1 MIVAVRCNQPSFK
14 SVEFSPGF
22 NVVLAD
28 RTKESTKL
36 DSRNGL
42 GKTTLIEVIHFCLGA
57 RTRSR
62 GQGLRVKRLEEWSFT
77 LDLRIAGRELSVT
90 RSIDDPTQV
99 ILEGEVDGLSLLGE
113 RQLGSLTLD
122 INDWNMIL
130 GDLFFGLGAQEEGLS
145 YGPTFRSLFSYF
157 ARRGRGGFISP
168 FSHHTRQHEWD
179 RQVNN
184 AFLLGLAW
192 EHASQFQGLR
202 DEERTLSALR
212 RAGRQGLLQ
221 GMVGTR
227 GNLEAERTRLESR
240 YRRQA
245 QQLESFRVHPQYTE
259 IEQEANE
266 LTATIQEL
274 TNANL
279 VDGALADLYRDSLED
294 EQDPGAEETL
304 EVYRAVGIAMPAL
317 VRRRLS
323 EVQDF
328 HRQLLTNRRAY
339 IQAEIQRIE
348 ANKSQRKLHIQDASE
363 RRAQLLG
370 VLQAYGAL
378 NEYNR
383 LQELHLA
390 VVSELNDID
399 RRIDNLRR
407 FEQGKSE
414 ARVKREILVQ
424 TARREFEERRY
435 AREAAINLF
444 NLNSEAL
451 YSAPGNL
458 VLDVVDTGFKFDVE
472 IMRSGS
478 QGIENMKI
486 LCYDLMLAQL
496 WSTRRH
502 SSALLIHDSTVF
514 DGVDERQVAHALELA
529 ATEAESRGFQYV
541 CALNSDTLPLNDFS
555 SEFGLGGFVRLR
567 LTDESAGGGLLG
579 IRY

>member
-1 MIVAVRCNQPSFK
+1 MLYWLTGPR
-14 SVEFSPGF
+14 
-22 NVVLAD
+22 
-28 RTKESTKL
+28 ESTKL

-57 RTRSR
+57 RTRR
-62 GQGLRVKRLEEWSFT
+62 GQSLRVKRLEEWSFT

-157 ARRGRGGFISP
+157 ARRGGGGFISP

-212 RAGRQGLLQ
+212 RAGQQGLLQ
-221 GMVGTR
+221 GMVCTR

-279 VDGALADLYRDSLED
+279 GDGALADLYRDSLED

-304 EVYRAVGIAMPAL
+304 EVYRTVGI
-317 VRRRLS
+317 
-323 EVQDF
+323 
-328 HRQLLTNRRAY
+328 
-339 IQAEIQRIE
+339 
-348 ANKSQRKLHIQDASE
+348 
-363 RRAQLLG
+363 G
-370 VLQAYGAL
+370 
-378 NEYNR
+378 
-383 LQELHLA
+383 
-390 VVSELNDID
+390 
-399 RRIDNLRR
+399 
-407 FEQGKSE
+407 
-414 ARVKREILVQ
+414 
-424 TARREFEERRY
+424 
-435 AREAAINLF
+435 
-444 NLNSEAL
+444 
-451 YSAPGNL
+451 
-458 VLDVVDTGFKFDVE
+458 
-472 IMRSGS
+472 
-478 QGIENMKI
+478 
-486 LCYDLMLAQL
+486 
-496 WSTRRH
+496 
-502 SSALLIHDSTVF
+502 
-514 DGVDERQVAHALELA
+514 HAG
-529 ATEAESRGFQYV
+529 TSPPP
-541 CALNSDTLPLNDFS
+541 PL
-555 SEFGLGGFVRLR
+555 
-567 LTDESAGGGLLG
+567 
-579 IRY
+579 